1 MSERT
6 TKQATTLA
14 NQFLTDVRETH
25 ELVSMYLVSG
35 FQLKGEVMAFDDD
48 TILFKRKDMH
58 QLVMRSAVAVMYPL
72 SRSKDAPGEWWRNY
86 DQAAPGEDPAVAVE

>member
-6 TKQATTLA
+6 TKEATTLD
-14 NQFLTDVRETH
+14 NRFLTDVCETH
-25 ELVSMYLVSG
+25 EPVSMYLVSR
-35 FQLKGEVMAFDDD
+35 FPLKGEVTAFDDD

-72 SRSKDAPGEWWRNY
+72 SGSKSAPGAWWRNY
-86 DQAAPGEDPAVAVE
+86 DRAAPGED